1 MKKIAFVMGS
11 DSDLEAHQGAFDVL
25 EELEVPFTVRIL
37 SAHRTPKEACAFAE
51 NAQREGYAAIVASAG
66 LAAHLGGVLAAHTLL
81 PVIGVPMA
89 GGALNGVDA
98 LYSISQMPGGVP
110 VASMGIGK
118 AGAKNAALFAVRI
131 LSIEDSKL
139 RARLAD
145 WIQEQSHKVLAKDE
159 AVRAKYGSGQ

>member
-11 DSDLEAHQGAFDVL
+11 DSDLDAHQGAFDVL
-25 EELEVPFTVRIL
+25 KELEVPFEVRIL
-37 SAHRTPKEACAFAE
+37 SAHRTPKEACNFAE
-51 NAQREGYAAIVASAG
+51 TAAAEGFDVIVASAG

-81 PVIGVPMA
+81 PVVGVPMA
-89 GGALNGVDA
+89 GGALQGVDA

-131 LSIEDSKL
+131 LSLLDEDL
-139 RARLAD
+139 RKRLAA
-145 WIQEQSHKVLAKDE
+145 WIKSENDKVLAKDA
-159 AVRAKYGSGQ
+159 AVRARFQ